1 VSAFKDRVHQ
11 QNQAST
17 DSVRQAGAEADEQ
30 AKSLLE
36 RALDVQAGQVA
47 ALEASPIDTQYRA
60 ALAVYVKAK
69 HDQVERLEGKLEY
82 LIEAQASRLQQVQG
96 QQPGMLAL
104 PGTRA
109 KWQQQLLW
117 QQITVKRLHDRLE
130 SVREIKEAM
139 GTDTPRIV
147 ELAARKLRAH
157 DPGLAS
163 EWDEMTEAQRR
174 HEALLRKREQEKK
187 LMHERELR
195 EPLGR
200 GLRLGLF
207 ADPRQWSRSTLVL
220 LGNVMTANVQ
230 TWRAK

>member
-1 VSAFKDRVHQ
+1 VSAFKDRVQQ

-17 DSVRQAGAEADEQ
+17 DGVGQAGAEADEQ

-60 ALAVYVKAK
+60 ALAVYVEAK
-69 HDQVERLEGKLEY
+69 HDQVERIEGKLEN
-82 LIEAQASRLQQVQG
+82 LIEVQASRLQQLQG

-117 QQITVKRLHDRLE
+117 QQITMQRLHDRLD
-130 SVREIKEAM
+130 SVREIEEGM
-139 GTDTPRIV
+139 GAGTPRIV
-147 ELAARKLRAH
+147 ELAERKLRAH
-157 DPGLAS
+157 DPGLAR
-163 EWDEMTEAQRR
+163 EWDEMMEAQRR
-174 HEALLRKREQEKK
+174 HEALLRKREQGKK
-187 LMHERELR
+187 LAHERELR

-200 GLRLGLF
+200 GMRLGLSQ
-207 ADPRQWSRSTLVL
+207 AR
-220 LGNVMTANVQ
+220 
-230 TWRAK
+230 

>member
-11 QNQAST
+11 QNQASA

-36 RALDVQAGQVA
+36 RALDVQAGQPA
-47 ALEASPIDTQYRA
+47 TFEASPIDFQYRA
-60 ALAVYVKAK
+60 ALAVYVEAK
-69 HDQVERLEGKLEY
+69 HDQVERIEGKLEN
-82 LIEAQASRLQQVQG
+82 LIEVQASRLQQLQG

-117 QQITVKRLHDRLE
+117 QQLTMQRLHDRLD
-130 SVREIKEAM
+130 SVREIEEGM
-139 GTDTPRIV
+139 GAGTPRIV
-147 ELAARKLRAH
+147 ELAERKLRAH

-163 EWDEMTEAQRR
+163 EWDEMMEAQRR
-174 HEALLRKREQEKK
+174 HEALLRMREQEKK
-187 LMHERELR
+187 LVHERELR

-200 GLRLGLF
+200 GMRLGLSQ
-207 ADPRQWSRSTLVL
+207 AR
-220 LGNVMTANVQ
+220 
-230 TWRAK
+230 